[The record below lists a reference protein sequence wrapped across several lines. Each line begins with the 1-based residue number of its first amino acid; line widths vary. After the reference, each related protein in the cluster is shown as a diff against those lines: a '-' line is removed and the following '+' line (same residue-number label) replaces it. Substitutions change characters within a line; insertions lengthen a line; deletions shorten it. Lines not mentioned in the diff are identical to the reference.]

1 MRVLEITCLY
11 KKNLKR
17 RKMFKLKDEYNTPDY
32 VFADLNNLSDEE
44 KQEIKDNYMNAIS
57 KYFDLI

>member
-1 MRVLEITCLY
+1 
-11 KKNLKR
+11 
-17 RKMFKLKDEYNTPDY
+17 MFKLKDEYNTPDY

>member
-1 MRVLEITCLY
+1 MW
-11 KKNLKR
+11 
-17 RKMFKLKDEYNTPDY
+17 KLKEKYKTKDY

-44 KQEIKDNYMNAIS
+44 KQEIKDNYMNVIS